1 MNLVP
6 HIPIINKL
14 FNPKKFEFLAFEG
27 IYCKKGYED
36 TLHEL
41 FNGLLA
47 KNGLKSA
54 LMWFGDNSD
63 MYEQLNSYGKL
74 GFLNKFTG
82 NAEVY
87 ILASSK
93 DMGDAEEKSL
103 KEFPIYASV
112 FDYI

>member
-74 GFLNKFTG
+74 GFLNKLMNKDYKDYRLTL
-82 NAEVY
+82 NR
-87 ILASSK
+87 IKSSNQ
-93 DMGDAEEKSL
+93 
-103 KEFPIYASV
+103 IQH
-112 FDYI
+112 